1 MRYIYNTGG
10 ILLSNEVYIYII
22 LEEYYYQM
30 RYIYILK
37 EFYYIKLDIGE
48 ILYIK

>member
-1 MRYIYNTGG
+1 MRYIYNTGGILLSNEVYIYNTGG

-30 RYIYILK
+30 RYIYI
-37 EFYYIKLDIGE
+37 
-48 ILYIK
+48 

>member
-30 RYIYILK
+30 RYIYNTGGILLSN
-37 EFYYIKLDIGE
+37 EVYI
-48 ILYIK
+48 

>member
-1 MRYIYNTGG
+1 MRYMYTIYIILEEYYYQMRYIYNTGG

-30 RYIYILK
+30 RYIYI
-37 EFYYIKLDIGE
+37 
-48 ILYIK
+48 